1 MATLIESNP
10 YFTIELFRDD
20 IAMVMKSIGNKECL
34 RLFCN
39 FLGINLEKCQLP
51 KTTFSWSLALKE
63 EKNHGKKLALLS
75 AKSWVLRNKLYATIH
90 DPYIYTLNEIEN
102 TDVFDDLDDEDQT
115 AIDSLFDDEIPEKM
129 VEVTIL
135 KSTTV
140 NGKKLV
146 KDTILEVT
154 EENATKLVDD
164 GKAKISEAEEPK
176 KAK

>member
-1 MATLIESNP
+1 MAEEETSKLHKDRNKILAQYAEQSFSDALDEINASLES
-10 YFTIELFRDD
+10 
-20 IAMVMKSIGNKECL
+20 
-34 RLFCN
+34 
-39 FLGINLEKCQLP
+39 
-51 KTTFSWSLALKE
+51 
-63 EKNHGKKLALLS
+63 EKNHSKKLALLS

-102 TDVFDDLDDEDQT
+102 TDVFDDIDNEDQT
-115 AIDSLFDDEIPEKM
+115 AIDNLFDEEAPEKM

-154 EENATKLVDD
+154 EENASKLVED
-164 GKAKISEAEEPK
+164 GKAKISKVEEPK
-176 KAK
+176 KS

>member
-1 MATLIESNP
+1 MADEETSKLHKDRNKILMQYAEQSFTDALDEINASLES
-10 YFTIELFRDD
+10 
-20 IAMVMKSIGNKECL
+20 
-34 RLFCN
+34 
-39 FLGINLEKCQLP
+39 
-51 KTTFSWSLALKE
+51 
-63 EKNHGKKLALLS
+63 EKNHSKKLALLS
-75 AKSWVLRNKLYATIH
+75 AKSWVLRNKLYVSLH

-102 TDVFDDLDDEDQT
+102 TDVFDDIDDEDQT
-115 AIDSLFDDEIPEKM
+115 AIDNLFDDEADEVPEKM

-154 EENATKLVDD
+154 EENANKLVDD

-176 KAK
+176 EG

>member
-1 MATLIESNP
+1 MAEEETSKLHKDRNKILMQHAEQSFTDALDEINASLES
-10 YFTIELFRDD
+10 
-20 IAMVMKSIGNKECL
+20 
-34 RLFCN
+34 
-39 FLGINLEKCQLP
+39 
-51 KTTFSWSLALKE
+51 
-63 EKNHGKKLALLS
+63 EKNHSKKLALLS
-75 AKSWVLRNKLYATIH
+75 AKSWVLRNKLYVSLH

-102 TDVFDDLDDEDQT
+102 TDVFDDIDDEDQT
-115 AIDSLFDDEIPEKM
+115 AIDNLFDDEAPEKPEKPEKM

-154 EENATKLVDD
+154 EENANKLVDD

-176 KAK
+176 KG

>member
-1 MATLIESNP
+1 MAEEEISKLHKDRNKILVQHAEQSFSDALDEINASLES
-10 YFTIELFRDD
+10 
-20 IAMVMKSIGNKECL
+20 
-34 RLFCN
+34 
-39 FLGINLEKCQLP
+39 
-51 KTTFSWSLALKE
+51 

-102 TDVFDDLDDEDQT
+102 TDVFDDIDDEDQT
-115 AIDSLFDDEIPEKM
+115 AIDNLFDEETPEKM

-154 EENATKLVDD
+154 EENAKKLIDD
-164 GKAKISEAEEPK
+164 GKAKISEAEEQEK
-176 KAK
+176 G

>member
-1 MATLIESNP
+1 MADDETSKLHKDRNKILMQHAEQS
-10 YFTIELFRDD
+10 FTEALD
-20 IAMVMKSIGNKECL
+20 E
-34 RLFCN
+34 
-39 FLGINLEKCQLP
+39 INA
-51 KTTFSWSLALKE
+51 SLAS
-63 EKNHGKKLALLS
+63 EKNHSRKLALLS

-102 TDVFDDLDDEDQT
+102 TDVFDDIDDEDQT
-115 AIDSLFDDEIPEKM
+115 AIDNLFDDEAPEKM
-129 VEVTIL
+129 VEITIL

-154 EENATKLVDD
+154 EENANKLIDD

-176 KAK
+176 KD